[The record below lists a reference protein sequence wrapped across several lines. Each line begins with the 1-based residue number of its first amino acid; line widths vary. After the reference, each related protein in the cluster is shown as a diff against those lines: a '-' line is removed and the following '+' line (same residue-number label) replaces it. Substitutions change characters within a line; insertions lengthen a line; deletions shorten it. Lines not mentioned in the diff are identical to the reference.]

1 MPTRPLL
8 ESVAWLHEAGFAHG
22 SIGANSVVIDSNR
35 LDKTPLEDV
44 SSSVRVRLSELG
56 YARPLLAPGAL
67 QRGDAAR
74 ARQFGVDAADPRA
87 RAAFVTAEDLSAC
100 GFVLAQLLL
109 GALGDEPAD
118 GDAAPPPAREEAAL
132 QRVYEDTCLRD
143 FARFRAVCK
152 MEPRWRSAT
161 ALLDREDGAGWA
173 LLEALLGARQ
183 RAAEVTPLLAER
195 QLSLDRTAAP
205 SGGGAGDG
213 SMLTARALLSNRL
226 FSITRF

>member
-1 MPTRPLL
+1 MASAG
-8 ESVAWLHEAGFAHG
+8 ES
-22 SIGANSVVIDSNR
+22 
-35 LDKTPLEDV
+35 
-44 SSSVRVRLSELG
+44 
-56 YARPLLAPGAL
+56 
-67 QRGDAAR
+67 
-74 ARQFGVDAADPRA
+74 
-87 RAAFVTAEDLSAC
+87 
-100 GFVLAQLLL
+100 
-109 GALGDEPAD
+109 
-118 GDAAPPPAREEAAL
+118 AAPPPAREEAAL

-183 RAAEVTPLLAER
+183 RAAEVTPLLASR
-195 QLSLDRTAAP
+195 QLSLDRTSAP
-205 SGGGAGDG
+205 SSGGGGDG